1 MADLKSALDL
11 AQSQSVQVY
20 QRKVQIAEQVQQL
33 QMAAQQCDAEFLRLD
48 GEIRVLTR
56 LVAESKEASD
66 G

>member
-1 MADLKSALDL
+1 MADLQKALDL

-20 QRKVQIAEQVQQL
+20 QRKVQIAEQLQQL
-33 QMAAQQCDAEFLRLD
+33 QMASQQCDAEFLRLD